1 LNYFH
6 TIADVT
12 GGDDRLMSL
21 TTEGDQPQGIKEER
35 VNSRDAARA
44 ECAARFS
51 NPPIGEISR
60 ISSLAFRTVST

>member
-1 LNYFH
+1 
-6 TIADVT
+6 
-12 GGDDRLMSL
+12 LMSL

-51 NPPIGEISR
+51 NPPVGEISR